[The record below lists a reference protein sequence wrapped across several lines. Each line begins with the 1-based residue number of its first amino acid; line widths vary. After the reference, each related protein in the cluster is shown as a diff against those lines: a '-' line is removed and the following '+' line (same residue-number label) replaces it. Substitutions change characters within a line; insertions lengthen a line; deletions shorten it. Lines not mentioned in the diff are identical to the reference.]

1 MTTKEMAEAIVKAL
15 DAKKA
20 SDIMLLE
27 LSELTVLADYFIIC
41 TGSSTTHIKA
51 MADEAERVMA
61 AVQILPHHTE
71 GYLGGGWILMDFS
84 GVVVHLFLK
93 DMREFYMLERMWSDA
108 KRIDISA
115 LTNTENTHGME

>member
-1 MTTKEMAEAIVKAL
+1 
-15 DAKKA
+15 
-20 SDIMLLE
+20 
-27 LSELTVLADYFIIC
+27 
-41 TGSSTTHIKA
+41 
-51 MADEAERVMA
+51 MA
-61 AVQILPHHTE
+61 AVQILHPP
-71 GYLGGGWILMDFS
+71 YGGISGRRLDLMDFS